1 MILAVKQ
8 YSDMCAV
15 EWLDWVGAVEGPN
28 CRAVVLGKPAAGG
41 RGTVQTCSAAGGELL
56 LKYP

>member
-15 EWLDWVGAVEGPN
+15 DWLNWVGAVEGPN

-41 RGTVQTCSAAGGELL
+41 RGGEPF
-56 LKYP
+56 KPAVRREGNYY